1 MAFFNFNRLI
11 AKYGSNLTAIT
22 IADGHYD
29 ESGEWVKDE
38 TSETIIFGAVI
49 SHSENKIYRSEGALT
64 KQDRRFFTAN
74 PINPSLMGAKAI
86 YDGKVYSIENCSENA
101 KFTGVYAYTLK
112 YVSVFDKDG
121 GGG

>member
-22 IADGHYD
+22 VTDGEYN
-29 ESGEWVKDE
+29 ESGDFVKNG

-49 SHSENKIYRSEGALT
+49 SHTENKVYRSEGALT
-64 KQDRRFFTAN
+64 KQDRRFFTAK
-74 PINPSLMGAKAI
+74 PINPSLMDAKAI
-86 YDGKVYSIENCSENA
+86 YDGNVYSIENCSENA

-112 YVSVFDKDG
+112 YVSVFDKG
-121 GGG
+121 GGDG

>member
-29 ESGEWVKDE
+29 TSGDWVKDE

-49 SHSENKIYRSEGALT
+49 SHSENKVYRSEGALT
-64 KQDRRFFTAN
+64 KQDRRFFTAK
-74 PINPSLMGAKAI
+74 PINSSLMGAKAI
-86 YDGKVYSIENCSENA
+86 YDGNIYSIESCSENA

-112 YVSVFDKDG
+112 YVSVFDKG
-121 GGG
+121 GDSG